1 MKLQGS
7 GFLMGMVVGLL
18 VGLSL
23 ALGVA
28 IYVNKVPIPFV
39 NKVPQRTADQ
49 DAAEA
54 EKNKNWDPNSAL
66 RSKAILPPSSETGAP
81 GAASAP
87 GAQSQQPAPGAAG
100 RPVTASK
107 PAAPGVAA
115 PTGAAGTIN
124 RPLADAPAVR
134 GGPPPGARDPAAI
147 LGDAPMAAS
156 GVAGA
161 RPAPAPATRTGPDPF
176 IYFVQA
182 GAFAQTEEAEQQR
195 AKLAMLGFEA
205 RLSEREQSG
214 RTMFRVRVGPFDK
227 KDDADAAREKL
238 TGAGVESS
246 LVRVQK

>member
-7 GFLMGMVVGLL
+7 GFLLGLVVGLL

-28 IYVNKVPIPFV
+28 IYVNKVPIPFI

-49 DAAEA
+49 DAAES

-66 RSKAILPPSSETGAP
+66 RSKASAPPSPEAAAS
-81 GAASAP
+81 GAAALP
-87 GAQSQQPAPGAAG
+87 GPAG
-100 RPVTASK
+100 RPATATA
-107 PAAPGVAA
+107 PAIAP
-115 PTGAAGTIN
+115 PTGGAAN
-124 RPLADAPAVR
+124 RPLTDAPAVR
-134 GGPPPGARDPAAI
+134 GGSPASPPTAVRDPAAI
-147 LGDAPMAAS
+147 PGDAPAVVAAS
-156 GVAGA
+156 APA
-161 RPAPAPATRTGPDPF
+161 RPTPAPVVRSGPDPF
-176 IYFVQA
+176 VYFVQA

-227 KDDADAAREKL
+227 RDDAEATKEKL

-246 LVRVQK
+246 LVRVQR